1 MKELSRLE
9 VFLSQKLKR
18 RIEVTGGMN
27 PRPSRHITGEAT
39 RISVP
44 KSKWEFGSCGRALLH
59 SVSGESILITKKI
72 GGR

>member
-18 RIEVTGGMN
+18 RVEVTGGMN
-27 PRPSRHITGEAT
+27 PRPSRYIVGEAT

-44 KSKWEFGSCGRALLH
+44 KDKWQFGLCRRALLH
-59 SVSGESILITKKI
+59 SVSGEPILITKEI
-72 GGR
+72 SGR